1 MYFKTLCPHCGAI
14 SEVAQMFAGR
24 RGRCDTCRGKLRI
37 PRPQPGDLYPEPDN
51 GPEPNDAPVLLA
63 LLPRGRKAAAPAHGP
78 ASEQALS
85 SPPPKP
91 PVLVFAKPLV
101 HEDAWVRPAS
111 MADGRRRR
119 GRSRDLMPLAAI
131 LCVGAL
137 LLYAWVRDTTRRW
150 PVLVTASTS
159 ASVATTR
166 TTLPAAPPL
175 YAPVAVDLGP
185 SILLSVTGGAFSVRP
200 PHAAGAS
207 LSRGPHGLNWTGP
220 GGRYMLS
227 ISIHKR
233 RNLELARPLVL
244 TQIPAKNSV
253 DQLIVP
259 GAALD
264 EVTFGGLHYVRA
276 QRLLEAQGAPTRRAV
291 DLVAYDGP
299 NFLHLWFVC
308 PAGDAQAFEVLSSSV
323 RSLRPLSP
331 TTAGGRS
338 D

>member
-1 MYFKTLCPHCGAI
+1 
-14 SEVAQMFAGR
+14 MFAGR

-63 LLPRGRKAAAPAHGP
+63 LPPRSRKAAAPAHGP

-85 SPPPKP
+85 SSPSKP
-91 PVLVFAKPLV
+91 PVLVFDKPLV
-101 HEDAWVRPAS
+101 HEDAWVRPVA

-150 PVLVTASTS
+150 PVLATTSGTS
-159 ASVATTR
+159 AAVATTR
-166 TTLPAAPPL
+166 STLPAAPP

-185 SILLSVTGGAFSVRP
+185 TILLSVTGGAFSVRP
-200 PHAAGAS
+200 PQAAGAS

-233 RNLELARPLVL
+233 RNPELARPLVL
-244 TQIPAKNSV
+244 TQIPGRNSV
-253 DQLIVP
+253 DQLVVP
-259 GAALD
+259 GAAVD
-264 EVTFGGLHYVRA
+264 EVAFGGLQYVRA
-276 QRLLEAQGAPTRRAV
+276 QRLLEAEGTAARRAV

-299 NFLHLWFVC
+299 HLLHLWFVC

-323 RSLRPLSP
+323 RSLRPLWP